1 MIGFKHLLIFYSYL
15 FYEKKVCFLRRAKK
29 QNIIEFFTK
38 KMPIFF
44 KKECCFNECLFLYVK
59 YPKYNKEHLF

>member
-29 QNIIEFFTK
+29 QNIIEFFIK
-38 KMPIFF
+38 KNAQFN
-44 KKECCFNECLFLYVK
+44 KKTYYFNESFIMPNFC
-59 YPKYNKEHLF
+59 